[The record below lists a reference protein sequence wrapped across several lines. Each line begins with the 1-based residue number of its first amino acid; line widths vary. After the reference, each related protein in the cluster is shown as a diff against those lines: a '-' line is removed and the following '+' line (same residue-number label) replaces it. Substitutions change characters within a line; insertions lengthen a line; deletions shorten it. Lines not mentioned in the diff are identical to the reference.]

1 MPSRSSRSPVRQQRE
16 QRVEERVHL
25 PRRSSRSPVCQR
37 REPPTT
43 RAAAAA
49 ASAAADALLPRCLI
63 CLEAAGAPRHTCG
76 HTFCGPCWQQYLRV
90 RITERSVIELPC
102 PATGTIPGERHCP
115 EVSRAEVAALLDEAW
130 LHRYDAF
137 VAAQRAERDPETR
150 WCAQPGCGTVC
161 LPCVEESPVSAGTAV
176 ACFAGSAALASL
188 PLLYPT
194 LSEAIGLT
202 PRLGIATA
210 VLGALGFGGALWHG
224 SGRVGPRP
232 RECSSCGH
240 SVCQDCKAP

>member
-1 MPSRSSRSPVRQQRE
+1 M
-16 QRVEERVHL
+16 
-25 PRRSSRSPVCQR
+25 CQR